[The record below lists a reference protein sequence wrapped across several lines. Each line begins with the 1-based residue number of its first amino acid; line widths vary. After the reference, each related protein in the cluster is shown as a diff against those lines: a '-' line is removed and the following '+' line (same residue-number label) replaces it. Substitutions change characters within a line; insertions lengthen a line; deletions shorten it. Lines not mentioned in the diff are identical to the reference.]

1 MASEHAAASRRQRRV
16 IAESDGSVAAAVVA
30 PIIDPRQDTVG
41 RHRPDE
47 SLAAVETA
55 GHRQPVLGDDA
66 LPPGIAADR
75 TCILRVAQRHARTH
89 LLTVNL
95 RKATSDMASS
105 SSPWRTTR
113 TLVTPVRRRR

>member
-55 GHRQPVLGDDA
+55 GHRQPVLVDDA
-66 LPPGIAADR
+66 LPPRIAADR
-75 TCILRVAQRHARTH
+75 TCILRVAHRPARTH
-89 LLTVNL
+89 FLTFNFQ
-95 RKATSDMASS
+95 KAPTDLA
-105 SSPWRTTR
+105 TTR
-113 TLVTPVRRRR
+113 PPSTTTP